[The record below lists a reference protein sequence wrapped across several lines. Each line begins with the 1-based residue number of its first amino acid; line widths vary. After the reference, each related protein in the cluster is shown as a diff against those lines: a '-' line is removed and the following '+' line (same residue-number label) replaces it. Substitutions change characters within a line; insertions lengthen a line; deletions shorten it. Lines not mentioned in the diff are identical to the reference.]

1 MKRLIFC
8 VIVVAIFSGCQKT
21 EGGGG
26 TAKIRGKVFI
36 VDFLNDQ
43 SLIPDTIPALEED
56 IYIKYGTH
64 DIIDDKSIT
73 NQNGEYGFDYLRTG
87 NYSIIAYSK
96 VDDGSGKDSAIVK
109 TVEISGKKSTATVEN
124 IYLYKAKSGYASIT
138 GRLFVKDYNA
148 TMQAKTPEDNY
159 YCGGE
164 DVYIQ
169 KEGSSDILKK
179 EVTSFDGTFVF
190 SRLAKGK
197 YTIFAYSKDTV
208 PMAGSSKIEF
218 STIPLPSKLSC
229 TIDSN
234 GQQLVIIPNLI
245 IIK

>member
-1 MKRLIFC
+1 MKRMIFC

-26 TAKIRGKVFI
+26 TSKIRGKVFVI
-36 VDFLNDQ
+36 DFLNDQ
-43 SLIPDTIPALEED
+43 ALIPDTISALEED
-56 IYIKYGTH
+56 VYIKYGSH
-64 DIIDDKSIT
+64 DIIDDKNTT

-87 NYSIIAYSK
+87 TYSIIAYSK
-96 VDDGSGKDSAIVK
+96 SENGSGKDSAIVK
-109 TVEISGKKSTATVEN
+109 TIKISGKKSTANVEN
-124 IYLYKAKSGYASIT
+124 IYLYKAKTGYASIT
-138 GRLFVKDYNA
+138 GRLFAKDYNA
-148 TMQAKTPEDNY
+148 TMQPKSPEDNY
-159 YCGGE
+159 YSGGE

-169 KEGSSDILKK
+169 KEGSSDIIKK

-197 YTIFAYSKDTV
+197 YIVFSYSKDTV

-218 STIPLPSKLSC
+218 STIPVPSKFTC

-234 GQQLVIIPNLI
+234 GQQLIVPNLI